1 MTFRV
6 APVVVAMLVFAAACS
21 SGDSVGPS
29 ETPSAPATVAPE
41 QTTQPAP
48 TASSTM
54 PSSGVT
60 SPGVTPTTAAPT
72 TAAPTTTEHTP
83 TRMEVPSGA
92 VPDGDVRTI
101 VEVLSSDEMAGR
113 DNGTP
118 GSELA
123 RDYIVDQLDD
133 FALPAYVW
141 NGSYVQSFGSGSNIV
156 AWLPGG
162 ELFDEIV
169 MIGAHYD
176 HVGSNCRNVRP
187 TDDICN
193 GAADNAAGT
202 AAVIEVARRIAAA
215 GLPPR
220 RSVVIALWDAEEDG
234 LVGSRHYVTDPVL
247 PLDQVVAYVN
257 LDIQGS
263 NVVPSAANVTT
274 LIGAETGGPHLIDA
288 ANAAAQASTLDTLML
303 SLIFGQGRS
312 DHAPFVDAGVP
323 AVFLS
328 DGTNGCYHT
337 VDDEVG
343 RIDFDKLDQQ
353 LLSATALVGR
363 LVNAD
368 DVPEFDP
375 APRTVTY
382 DDAVEIERLV
392 IAAEPD
398 FALLGPGGRATAEQF
413 LVDLGAVV
421 DTGPDAFDG
430 AATVVLLEGAGR
442 FIEALAQAECET
454 AAE

>member
-1 MTFRV
+1 
-6 APVVVAMLVFAAACS
+6 
-21 SGDSVGPS
+21 
-29 ETPSAPATVAPE
+29 
-41 QTTQPAP
+41 
-48 TASSTM
+48 
-54 PSSGVT
+54 VT
-60 SPGVTPTTAAPT
+60 STTAAR
-72 TAAPTTTEHTP
+72 TTTEP
-83 TRMEVPSGA
+83 TSTTEPAPSTTVPG
-92 VPDGDVRTI
+92 DDVRTM
-101 VEVLSSDEMAGR
+101 VEVLSSDDMAGR
-113 DNGTP
+113 DNRTP

-123 RDYIVDQLDD
+123 RNYIVDQLDD
-133 FALPAYVW
+133 FAFPAHTSEESD
-141 NGSYVQSFGSGSNIV
+141 GYVQSFGGGSNIV

-176 HVGSNCRNVRP
+176 HVGGNCRNVRP

-202 AAVIEVARRIAAA
+202 AAVIEVARRIAAE

-263 NVVPSAANVTT
+263 NVVPSAADVTL
-274 LIGAETGGPHLIDA
+274 LIGAETGGPPLVDA

-312 DHAPFVDAGVP
+312 DHAPFIDAGVP

-328 DGTNGCYHT
+328 DTTNGCYHT

-343 RIDFDKLDQQ
+343 GIDFDKLDQQ
-353 LLSATALVGR
+353 LLSATTFVGR
-363 LVNAD
+363 LVNSD

-375 APRTVTY
+375 AARTVTY
-382 DDAVEIERLV
+382 DDAVEIQRLV

-398 FALLGPGGRATAEQF
+398 FALLGPGGRASAERF

-421 DTGPDAFDG
+421 DAGPAAFDG
-430 AATVVLLEGAGR
+430 AATVVVLGGADR
-442 FIEALAQAECET
+442 FIEALAQAECVP